1 MSAIRIARRVRR
13 GISFVEFLGCFI
25 AVAGGVVIGSMYL
38 GVDVQ
43 GTAITLLERAE
54 VIEKPATP
62 GAAPATAPPAT
73 SLAPTTSQAAPPSPS
88 DWSLKRPVQTDAQ
101 AAAAQP
107 AVESTTAPAAPAANP
122 PAPPVQ
128 ESLTDAISFTPE
140 QRAEL
145 TRAYWEA
152 LNERMKA
159 EVAHRA
165 NRIAADGEWEL
176 YDYLTCRSDGHKTAA
191 EAIDLLSL
199 RGVDGH
205 VTAYAKKVQA
215 WHESGATLFAR
226 AKDLLTDAPTA
237 QMSGPFAQSWQSAAT
252 QHQMEERLLKEK
264 HQAVQAYL
272 DHAGK

>member
-1 MSAIRIARRVRR
+1 MSAIRIARHARR

-25 AVAGGVVIGSMYL
+25 AVAGGVVLGSMYL

-43 GTAITLLERAE
+43 ETAITLLERAE
-54 VIEKPATP
+54 VIEKPETP
-62 GAAPATAPPAT
+62 GAAPTTAP
-73 SLAPTTSQAAPPSPS
+73 LATSQAPVATQAAPTSTS
-88 DWSLKRPVQTDAQ
+88 DWSLKRPVQTGAHP
-101 AAAAQP
+101 AAATP
-107 AVESTTAPAAPAANP
+107 AVDPAIVPAAPATP
-122 PAPPVQ
+122 PAPPAQ
-128 ESLTDAISFTPE
+128 ESLADSLSFTPE

-176 YDYLTCRSDGHKTAA
+176 YDYLTCRSDGHQTAA
-191 EAIDLLSL
+191 EKINQLSL

-205 VTAYAKKVQA
+205 VSAYAKKVQA
-215 WHESGATLFAR
+215 WHESGSILYAH

-264 HQAVQAYL
+264 HKAVQSYL

>member
-1 MSAIRIARRVRR
+1 MSAIRIARRARR

-25 AVAGGVVIGSMYL
+25 AVAGGVVLGSMYL

-43 GTAITLLERAE
+43 ETAITLLERAE
-54 VIEKPATP
+54 VIEKPETP
-62 GAAPATAPPAT
+62 GAAPATALAVNSVASAT
-73 SLAPTTSQAAPPSPS
+73 NPAAPPSTS
-88 DWSLKRPVQTDAQ
+88 DWSHKRPVQTGAQ

-107 AVESTTAPAAPAANP
+107 AVESPVTPAP
-122 PAPPVQ
+122 PAPPAQV
-128 ESLTDAISFTPE
+128 SLTDAISFTHE

-191 EAIDLLSL
+191 EAIDLMSL

-215 WHESGATLFAR
+215 WHESGAILFAR

-264 HQAVQAYL
+264 HQAVQSYL

>member
-1 MSAIRIARRVRR
+1 MSAIRLARRARR

-43 GTAITLLERAE
+43 ETAISLLERAE
-54 VIEKPATP
+54 VIEKPVTP
-62 GAAPATAPPAT
+62 AAEPAAAAVAPTAVAIAPATTSTAPSGA
-73 SLAPTTSQAAPPSPS
+73 S
-88 DWSLKRPVQTDAQ
+88 DWSLKRPVQMDAQ
-101 AAAAQP
+101 AAAPLP
-107 AVESTTAPAAPAANP
+107 AVESPVVPAAPVP
-122 PAPPVQ
+122 PAQ

-152 LNERMKA
+152 LNERMRA

-264 HQAVQAYL
+264 HKAVQSYL

>member
-1 MSAIRIARRVRR
+1 
-13 GISFVEFLGCFI
+13 LGCFI
-25 AVAGGVVIGSMYL
+25 AVAGGVVLGSMYL

-43 GTAITLLERAE
+43 ETAISLLERAE
-54 VIEKPATP
+54 VIEKPETP
-62 GAAPATAPPAT
+62 GTAPAANSVAPATNSVAP
-73 SLAPTTSQAAPPSPS
+73 SNPSN
-88 DWSLKRPVQTDAQ
+88 WSLKRPVQTGGQ

-107 AVESTTAPAAPAANP
+107 AVESTIPPAVPASP
-122 PAPPVQ
+122 PAPPAQ
-128 ESLTDAISFTPE
+128 ESLTDAISFTPD

-215 WHESGATLFAR
+215 WHESGAILFAR

-264 HQAVQAYL
+264 HQAVQSYL